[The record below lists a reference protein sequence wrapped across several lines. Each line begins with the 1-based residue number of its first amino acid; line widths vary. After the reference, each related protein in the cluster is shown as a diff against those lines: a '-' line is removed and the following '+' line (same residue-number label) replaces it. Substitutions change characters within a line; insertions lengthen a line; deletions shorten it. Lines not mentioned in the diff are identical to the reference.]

1 MTDWSKERFTMDK
14 QLSESVSKTFVK
26 LYNDGLV
33 YRDTRLVNWCPA
45 LNTALSDIEVDHVS
59 VTKKTKLSVPSYD
72 KKYVRNARFY

>member
-72 KKYVRNARFY
+72 KK